1 MGVRSHLFPLLTIA
15 FYKWSIRNRISLEF
29 WDILQYFVLLWPSLR
44 DRQISC
50 PKLKLIKSLVCYG
63 LQPNLSCGFHQHIRN
78 SQLWRQRRILCIWN
92 ARSNVHATLY
102 FARLYSCFHQSGKLF
117 ELQEKQN
124 SFREHVHPFIHSRF
138 SCIMISFLIWWQ

>member
-78 SQLWRQRRILCIWN
+78 SQLWRQRRILCI
-92 ARSNVHATLY
+92 STC
-102 FARLYSCFHQSGKLF
+102 RLTYHTIRVIHKRRNLVFWTGFDFIKCLLSIQVVMYSLLVYHG
-117 ELQEKQN
+117 
-124 SFREHVHPFIHSRF
+124 I
-138 SCIMISFLIWWQ
+138 IISPS